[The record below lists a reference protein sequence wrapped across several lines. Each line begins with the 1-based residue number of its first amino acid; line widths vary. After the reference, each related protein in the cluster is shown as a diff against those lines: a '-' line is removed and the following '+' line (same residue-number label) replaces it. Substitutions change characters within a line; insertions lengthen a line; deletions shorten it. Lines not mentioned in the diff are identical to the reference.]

1 MKGRK
6 LHNLRLH
13 RLCPKTYANNNG
25 FTFIDVENM
34 PELPTTQGDL
44 NGDGKVSVADARLML
59 VAIAG
64 GNDDNQYIAI
74 ADLNGDGKLSIADA
88 RLLLV
93 KIANGE
99 V

>member
-1 MKGRK
+1 
-6 LHNLRLH
+6 
-13 RLCPKTYANNNG
+13 
-25 FTFIDVENM
+25 M
-34 PELPTTQGDL
+34 PEPPTIQGDL
-44 NGDGKVSVADARLML
+44 NGDGKVSVADARSML

-88 RLLLV
+88 RSLLV

>member
-1 MKGRK
+1 
-6 LHNLRLH
+6 
-13 RLCPKTYANNNG
+13 
-25 FTFIDVENM
+25 M
-34 PELPTTQGDL
+34 PEPPTTQGDL
-44 NGDGKVSVADARLML
+44 NGDGKVSVADARSML

-64 GNDDNQYIAI
+64 GNADNQYIAI

-88 RLLLV
+88 RSLLV